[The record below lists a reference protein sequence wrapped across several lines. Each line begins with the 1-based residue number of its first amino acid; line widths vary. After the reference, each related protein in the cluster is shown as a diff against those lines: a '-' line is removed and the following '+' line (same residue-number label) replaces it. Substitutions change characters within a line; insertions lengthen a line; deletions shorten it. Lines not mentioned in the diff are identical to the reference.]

1 MVTQKRETNNS
12 KNPFSEKSEKPKGGR
27 PTQGYI
33 LRLGMAKGISMI
45 QRNEKVDARKRARTY
60 EKVEELAAQKYFMT
74 YKELSE
80 YLNISKPT
88 IEERLVKNGL
98 RYYKVGSKYLFKKNE
113 VDAFL
118 DGMTSNM
125 NATNNDIKLYCF
137 ES

>member
-1 MVTQKRETNNS
+1 MLNVQIDEKTVNS
-12 KNPFSEKSEKPKGGR
+12 MLEKA
-27 PTQGYI
+27 I
-33 LRLGMAKGISMI
+33 
-45 QRNEKVDARKRARTY
+45 N

-98 RYYKVGSKYLFKKNE
+98 RYYKVGSKYLFRKSE

-118 DGMTSNM
+118 DDMISNM
-125 NATNNDIKLYCF
+125 NATNNDIKFYKNKK
-137 ES
+137 